1 MIASLV
7 ISTIAYFVAAFY
19 IRRYLDEIDVPKGMV
34 RSLSIFVLAAA
45 VSYAVAWLVGLVIV

>member
-7 ISTIAYFVAAFY
+7 ISTIAYFVAAYY
-19 IRRYLDEIDVPKGMV
+19 IRRYLDEIDVPKGMA

-45 VSYAVAWLVGLVIV
+45 VSYAVAWLVGLVMV

>member
-7 ISTIAYFVAAFY
+7 ISTIAYFVAAYY

-45 VSYAVAWLVGLVIV
+45 VSYAVAWLVGLVIA